1 MKIRQFEI
9 WIADLK
15 PQRGTE
21 TGKVRPVLVVQT
33 DLLNRVHPST
43 LVCPITSNIQKQSEI
58 LRVNIKKGTSNLK
71 ESSDIM
77 IDQLRA
83 IDNRRFINK
92 IGKLP
97 EALRIKVKENIKII
111 LDLENTLAA
120 SYSILTELL

>member
-9 WIADLK
+9 WIADLE
-15 PQRGTE
+15 PRRGTE
-21 TGKVRPVLVVQT
+21 TGKIRPVLVVQT

-43 LVCPITSNIQKQSEI
+43 LVCPITTNIQKQSEI
-58 LRVNIKKGTSNLK
+58 LRVNIKKGTLSLK

-92 IGKLP
+92 VGELP
-97 EALRIKVKENIKII
+97 ETLRTKVKENIKII
-111 LDLENTLAA
+111 LDLE
-120 SYSILTELL
+120 

>member
-1 MKIRQFEI
+1 MKIKQFEI
-9 WIADLK
+9 WIANLE

-21 TGKVRPVLVVQT
+21 TGKVRPVLVIQT

-43 LVCPITSNIQKQSEI
+43 LVCPITTNIQRQSKI

-92 IGKLP
+92 IGDLP
-97 EALRIKVKENIKII
+97 EALKIKVKENIKIV
-111 LDLENTLAA
+111 LDLE
-120 SYSILTELL
+120 

>member
-1 MKIRQFEI
+1 MKIKQFEI
-9 WIADLK
+9 WIADLE
-15 PQRGTE
+15 PRRGTE

-43 LVCPITSNIQKQSEI
+43 LVCPITTNIQKQIEI

-92 IGKLP
+92 IGDLP
-97 EALRIKVKENIKII
+97 EALKIKVKENIKIV
-111 LDLENTLAA
+111 LDLE
-120 SYSILTELL
+120 

>member
-9 WIADLK
+9 WIADLE
-15 PQRGTE
+15 PRRGTE
-21 TGKVRPVLVVQT
+21 TSKVRPVLVVQT
-33 DLLNRVHPST
+33 DLLNRLHPST
-43 LVCPITSNIQKQSEI
+43 LVCPITLNIQKQSEI

-92 IGKLP
+92 IGDLP
-97 EALRIKVKENIKII
+97 EALKIKVKENIKIV
-111 LDLENTLAA
+111 LDLE
-120 SYSILTELL
+120 

>member
-9 WIADLK
+9 WIADLE
-15 PQRGTE
+15 PRRGTE

-83 IDNRRFINK
+83 IDNQRFINK
-92 IGKLP
+92 IGELP
-97 EALRIKVKENIKII
+97 EALRTKVKENIKII
-111 LDLENTLAA
+111 LDLE
-120 SYSILTELL
+120 